1 MKHSF
6 KGLKPDN
13 VARSNGLQPKEY
25 AAGQFICKEGDH
37 GNNFY
42 IIIQGVVSVTV
53 KGKRELDVEMHG
65 GFEDS
70 GDEIDDDLGP
80 EKIEAEVGVEAAMD
94 MEPNKTDEIKEV
106 ESNYEGS
113 PPNKEGDNSEGDNS
127 VTTSRRRSTV
137 QSHTD
142 SAVQDVEICRMRG
155 GDFFGEVALL
165 NHSDDH
171 IRSASVVAISSVV
184 KVFSISAHNFHK
196 SASKCRLN
204 LSVFSEAQRRLNI
217 RELQL
222 DASSAGNFI
231 QKSLDVD
238 SSLQVLV

>member
-1 MKHSF
+1 M
-6 KGLKPDN
+6 
-13 VARSNGLQPKEY
+13 AMQPKEY

-184 KVFSISAHNFHK
+184 KCLAFQRITFTSV
-196 SASKCRLN
+196 LPN
-204 LSVFSEAQRRLNI
+204 LSLESQKRLQRRH
-217 RELQL
+217 R
-222 DASSAGNFI
+222 D
-231 QKSLDVD
+231 D
-238 SSLQVLV
+238 